1 MAKDY
6 AVDVERYIG
15 NVTGTIRDALEGTS
29 LRPLMGQVS
38 GSLYGGKMLRS
49 RLAGRVGSA
58 AGVPHATLVRG
69 GAAIEMLHA
78 ASLLHDDVIDGAN
91 MRRGAPAFWVSRGT
105 SGSVLVG
112 DLMTCLAFS
121 LVMEDGSRELAT
133 EFINRSREMCEA
145 EVEQELVRRESPDWA
160 VSVDFARR
168 KTGSLFAFV
177 GYLAGSASPDLAAT
191 LRECGYL
198 AGTAYQLAD
207 DLFDGYGD
215 QASSDKSLGLD
226 AVKSKI
232 TAVSGWRHDRAGAP
246 ENPVATIEELC
257 ARADA
262 LLAGTPAVQAA
273 WREYMNLEFSPSI
286 ARFVKGFAAGT
297 GSQAG
302 QSSPGFR
309 SRVGKP

>member
-1 MAKDY
+1 MPELKTKEFT
-6 AVDVERYIG
+6 VDVDRYVRD
-15 NVTGTIRDALEGTS
+15 VTGTIKDSLAGTS
-29 LRPLMGQVS
+29 LKPLLEQVS

-49 RLAGRVGSA
+49 RLALRVGMAS
-58 AGVPHATLVRG
+58 GVPLETLIRG
-69 GAAIEMLHA
+69 AAAIEMLHA

-121 LVMEDGSRELAT
+121 LVMDTGSRELIP
-133 EFINRSREMCEA
+133 EFVNRSREMCEA
-145 EVEQELVRRESPDWA
+145 EVEQELIRRETPDWN
-160 VSVDFARR
+160 VSVNLARR

-177 GYLAGSASPDLAAT
+177 GYLAGSKTPELGAT

-215 QASSDKSLGLD
+215 QSSSDKSLGLD
-226 AVKSKI
+226 AMKPKV
-232 TAVSGWRHDRAGAP
+232 TAVSGWKHDRAGAP
-246 ENPVATIEELC
+246 KNPVAYIEELC
-257 ARADA
+257 AKADS

-273 WREYMNLEFSPSI
+273 WREYMKKEFSPSI
-286 ARFVKGFAAGT
+286 AKFVKGFASGAT
-297 GSQAG
+297 PSAA
-302 QSSPGFR
+302 
-309 SRVGKP
+309 

>member
-1 MAKDY
+1 MD
-6 AVDVERYIG
+6 VDRYLSD
-15 NVTGTIRDALEGTS
+15 VTGTIKDALAGTS
-29 LRPLMGQVS
+29 LRPLLEQVS

-49 RLAGRVGSA
+49 RLALRVGMAS
-58 AGVPHATLVRG
+58 GVSVDTLIRG
-69 GAAIEMLHA
+69 SAAIEMLHA

-121 LVMEDGSRELAT
+121 LVMDAGSRELIP
-133 EFINRSREMCEA
+133 EFVNRSREMCEA
-145 EVEQELVRRESPDWA
+145 EVEQELVRRETPDWN
-160 VSVDFARR
+160 VSVSLARR

-177 GYLAGSASPDLAAT
+177 GYLAGSTTPGLGAT

-226 AVKSKI
+226 AMKPKV
-232 TAVSGWRHDRAGAP
+232 TAVSGWKHDRAGAP
-246 ENPVATIEELC
+246 GDPVVYIGELC
-257 ARADA
+257 EQADA
-262 LLAGTPAVQAA
+262 LLAGTPVVQSA
-273 WREYMNLEFSPSI
+273 WRDYMQQEFSPSI
-286 ARFVKGFAAGT
+286 SRFVQGF
-297 GSQAG
+297 
-302 QSSPGFR
+302 SSG
-309 SRVGKP
+309 GKPYAS